1 MPPYLSVPFPGHG
14 SLEQV
19 AAPEQGIFAV
29 PALDG
34 QDGFLE
40 LVLPSPDIHRTGLP
54 DKKIRFSPQ
63 DRQAFRVPHMLR
75 IQADFP
81 DQQMRIR
88 NPVKEAIR
96 QQPDLWVYPDA
107 KRPFRFNK
115 LHDSCAVT
123 TYT

>member
-88 NPVKEAIR
+88 NPSKRARVSCRITCPEA
-96 QQPDLWVYPDA
+96 VYPPG
-107 KRPFRFNK
+107 RFRDPWAWTGTG
-115 LHDSCAVT
+115 LP
-123 TYT
+123 